1 MTKTE
6 WKLAER
12 ANEIKD
18 LRWMLQKTTDQF
30 NQLKL
35 DHYEEVKELR
45 RDQDQYADA
54 NKELREE
61 LSYWRNDHELA
72 RDKWEE
78 FLISNIDRA
87 GKM

>member
-18 LRWMLQKTTDQF
+18 LRWMLQKTTDQL

-45 RDQDQYADA
+45 Q
-54 NKELREE
+54 E

-72 RDKWEE
+72 RDKWES
-78 FLISNIDRA
+78 FLIRNIDNLVNT
-87 GKM
+87 GDQYGISTKP